1 MKLQTKRA
9 GLATAFSNGIKTVAS
24 AAALLG
30 LLLCPAAQAGVLMQG
45 FYANVPSPAA
55 GTASAP
61 WWWDK
66 LALQATS
73 MRQAG
78 FSAVWIPPCLKGAS
92 GGYSS
97 GYDPFDDYDLGSKN
111 QQGTYTTRFGT
122 REQLERSVAVLRA
135 NGLDVLLDIVN
146 NHRSGDDGHY
156 NFNYVDAYGSPNRGR
171 FGKGPGDF
179 HWAFG
184 TNNLPEDPN
193 VPNPGDDYAYQFGRD
208 LAPINGF
215 KGADGQGWAF
225 ENLEKSGDWLTKALD
240 VQGYRLDDVKG
251 ISTDFLSPWLNYG
264 AMAGKYA
271 VGEYFDTNR
280 DNLNRWISNNSGQP
294 GMQNRASA
302 FDFSLRS
309 SIKAMCSSG
318 GYYDMTQLDHAGLA
332 GINPGGAVTFV
343 ENHDTDG
350 SDPITQNKMLG
361 YALILTSEGY
371 PCVFYKDWSTDSG
384 CYGLKNPINNLVWIH
399 EKLASGPTQE
409 RWKDTNVFSYERLG
423 SNGDGRDLVVGLSDN
438 GSSSRAITVQT
449 NFGAYVSL
457 HDYTGHAPDIQ
468 TNSYGQ
474 ASFTIPA
481 DVNGGGYVCYARQ
494 GAGGSFPVNNYS
506 VTQEYAGASDLDIK
520 PADNTGQVQVCRVYA
535 VSGKILTGALFYDT
549 TAWTVDTSIA
559 LELDGPSLQPL
570 ATHAFSAGAG
580 QGSTVGATATST
592 GWYTFKLRSF
602 NTPAS
607 NPKPT
612 YRLDVAYTA
621 PQSF

>member
-9 GLATAFSNGIKTVAS
+9 RLSTGMKKLASTAV
-24 AAALLG
+24 LLG
-30 LLLCPAAQAGVLMQG
+30 LLACPAAQAGVLMQG
-45 FYANVPSPAA
+45 FYKNAA

-66 LALQATS
+66 LASQATS

-78 FSAVWIPPCLKGAS
+78 FTAVWIPPCLKGAS

-111 QQGTYTTRFGT
+111 QQGTTTTRFGT

-146 NHRSGDDGHY
+146 NHRSGDDGQYH
-156 NFNYVDAYGSPNRGR
+156 FNYVDTYGSPNRGR

-193 VPNPGDDYAYQFGRD
+193 VPSPGDDYPYQFGRD

-215 KGADGQGWAF
+215 KGTDGQGWAF

-309 SIKAMCSSG
+309 SIKAMCSFG
-318 GYYDMTQLDHAGLA
+318 GRRRPQLC
-332 GINPGGAVTFV
+332 P
-343 ENHDTDG
+343 
-350 SDPITQNKMLG
+350 
-361 YALILTSEGY
+361 
-371 PCVFYKDWSTDSG
+371 
-384 CYGLKNPINNLVWIH
+384 
-399 EKLASGPTQE
+399 
-409 RWKDTNVFSYERLG
+409 
-423 SNGDGRDLVVGLSDN
+423 
-438 GSSSRAITVQT
+438 
-449 NFGAYVSL
+449 
-457 HDYTGHAPDIQ
+457 
-468 TNSYGQ
+468 
-474 ASFTIPA
+474 PA
-481 DVNGGGYVCYARQ
+481 A
-494 GAGGSFPVNNYS
+494 
-506 VTQEYAGASDLDIK
+506 
-520 PADNTGQVQVCRVYA
+520 
-535 VSGKILTGALFYDT
+535 
-549 TAWTVDTSIA
+549 
-559 LELDGPSLQPL
+559 
-570 ATHAFSAGAG
+570 
-580 QGSTVGATATST
+580 
-592 GWYTFKLRSF
+592 
-602 NTPAS
+602 
-607 NPKPT
+607 
-612 YRLDVAYTA
+612 
-621 PQSF
+621 